1 MVNWKG
7 RVKNLSMDSDADY
20 AGLYAILGEKRSR
33 SGMKAAI
40 GAFLYAWYSR
50 YQQCRGTELA
60 ITEADQGD
68 MEWDMAISSAESE
81 IHGAAD
87 ACKEALHYKHASEE
101 LGIDIG
107 GEKMIIRIDA
117 SAAYGWIYS
126 TATVSKL
133 KHIDMRLTWVR
144 MIQKLKE
151 VEFRRVPGP
160 DNGADPFTK
169 ILQGAAFTRWQEEFM
184 TPLDEVD

>member
-1 MVNWKG
+1 
-7 RVKNLSMDSDADY
+7 
-20 AGLYAILGEKRSR
+20 
-33 SGMKAAI
+33 
-40 GAFLYAWYSR
+40 
-50 YQQCRGTELA
+50 
-60 ITEADQGD
+60 
-68 MEWDMAISSAESE
+68 
-81 IHGAAD
+81 
-87 ACKEALHYKHASEE
+87 
-101 LGIDIG
+101 
-107 GEKMIIRIDA
+107 MIIRIDA
-117 SAAYGWIYS
+117 SAAYGWIYN